1 MFKARRSIF
10 SALLF
15 AALPLHMSD
24 ADAAAAP
31 VDQELFY
38 NENTKI
44 IFADASSRAPEDG
57 VREIA
62 AADVAALVADGAGVD
77 PSAQPLIDADAGNA
91 APVASDPAASATSS
105 VTDADVGGV
114 VEDPNAGAS
123 SVASAPVSDT
133 TSSATSA
140 SLSDTAAADPST
152 DIVPPVPG
160 ATFEPASQVTD
171 APTTGELTAAASLPT
186 PAAPGVPTLAEVP
199 AADPTAA
206 PVDDNTGK
214 VVLDADAH
222 TEAKDRFA
230 GILAA
235 LHSFEEDTV
244 EKLKEEMQAIGVLLH
259 LHSKASA
266 QASSTG
272 DYQAGDAS

>member
-1 MFKARRSIF
+1 MFNLRRSII

-24 ADAAAAP
+24 ADAAAAQP
-31 VDQELFY
+31 GQCLFY
-38 NENTKI
+38 NETTKVV
-44 IFADASSRAPEDG
+44 FADVSTRDAQSDVIA
-57 VREIA
+57 IA
-62 AADVAALVADGAGVD
+62 AADVPNLLAEGATVD
-77 PSAQPLIDADAGNA
+77 SSAQPLIDAGNDAPA
-91 APVASDPAASATSS
+91 ASDPAASATSS

-114 VEDPNAGAS
+114 AADPNAGVS
-123 SVASAPVSDT
+123 SVASNPESDT

-140 SLSDTAAADPST
+140 SLSDTAAADQST

-160 ATFEPASQVTD
+160 ATFEPAPQVVD

-214 VVLDADAH
+214 VVIDAGAH